1 LEQLFLLRDQEMNM
15 MFQSMVKQ
23 GHNEQ
28 VAQHLAQ
35 QMATERYKSTIDA
48 VLQSQ
53 QHQQQQNNERP
64 GSVDYYRGDNNV
76 LFNAPMAHAHAR
88 HPNPYV
94 HDPYNRQA
102 AAIATHFH
110 QPPPASP
117 EPTEFSYPS
126 LEAYPV
132 VWQGHLGLKNES
144 ASVQFHYISGCK
156 ELARNSLPLEA
167 IPHMPTLRIGQRMRL
182 EDAHLSGV
190 RTKMQQSGEH
200 CVLLALPCG
209 KDPQDVEAQSRQLR
223 EHFITY
229 LQLKGA
235 AGIVNVPGDY
245 NEGGYV
251 VHVFPSCDFAN
262 ETMTSIAPDLLAR
275 VAEIE
280 HMVIVIATVL
290 DKASSIA

>member
-1 LEQLFLLRDQEMNM
+1 
-15 MFQSMVKQ
+15 
-23 GHNEQ
+23 
-28 VAQHLAQ
+28 
-35 QMATERYKSTIDA
+35 
-48 VLQSQ
+48 
-53 QHQQQQNNERP
+53 
-64 GSVDYYRGDNNV
+64 
-76 LFNAPMAHAHAR
+76 
-88 HPNPYV
+88 
-94 HDPYNRQA
+94 
-102 AAIATHFH
+102 
-110 QPPPASP
+110 
-117 EPTEFSYPS
+117 

-156 ELARNSLPLEA
+156 ELARNSLPLEP
-167 IPHMPTLRIGQRMRL
+167 IPHMATLRIGQRMRL

-190 RTKMQQSGEH
+190 RTKMQQNGEH

-209 KDPQDVEAQSRQLR
+209 KDPSDVEAQSRQLR

-235 AGIVNVPGDY
+235 AGIVNVPGV
-245 NEGGYV
+245 EGGYV

-290 DKASSIA
+290 DKAAASMT

>member
-1 LEQLFLLRDQEMNM
+1 L
-15 MFQSMVKQ
+15 
-23 GHNEQ
+23 
-28 VAQHLAQ
+28 
-35 QMATERYKSTIDA
+35 
-48 VLQSQ
+48 
-53 QHQQQQNNERP
+53 
-64 GSVDYYRGDNNV
+64 
-76 LFNAPMAHAHAR
+76 
-88 HPNPYV
+88 
-94 HDPYNRQA
+94 
-102 AAIATHFH
+102 
-110 QPPPASP
+110 
-117 EPTEFSYPS
+117 
-126 LEAYPV
+126 
-132 VWQGHLGLKNES
+132 QGHLGLKNES

-156 ELARNSLPLEA
+156 ELARNSLPLEP
-167 IPHMPTLRIGQRMRL
+167 IPHMATLRIGQRMRL

-190 RTKMQQSGEH
+190 RTKMQQTGEH

-209 KDPQDVEAQSRQLR
+209 KDPSDVEAQSRQLR

-235 AGIVNVPGDY
+235 AGIVNVAGDY

-290 DKASSIA
+290 DKAASTT